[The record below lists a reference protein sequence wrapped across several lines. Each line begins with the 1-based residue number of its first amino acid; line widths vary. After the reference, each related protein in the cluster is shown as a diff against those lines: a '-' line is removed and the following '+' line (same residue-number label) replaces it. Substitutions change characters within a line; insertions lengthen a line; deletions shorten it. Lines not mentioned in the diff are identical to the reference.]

1 MLEFFTKYYKPL
13 QSESIFERVL
23 AFLEI
28 HLQGKLISNL
38 VDFLLYINSRYLN
51 IVVKD
56 DP

>member
-1 MLEFFTKYYKPL
+1 MLEFFTKYDKPL

-23 AFLEI
+23 TFLEI
-28 HLQGKLISNL
+28 HLQGKLISSL